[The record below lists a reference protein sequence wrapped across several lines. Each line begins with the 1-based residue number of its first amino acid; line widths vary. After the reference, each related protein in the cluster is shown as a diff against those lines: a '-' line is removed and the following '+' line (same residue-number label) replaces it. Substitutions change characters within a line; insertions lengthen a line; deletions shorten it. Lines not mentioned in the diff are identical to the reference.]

1 MVYDLPL
8 RDRLRIHAGTAPD
21 LHAQLMLRAADDI
34 ESLTAQLMN
43 VRAVIQAMEAQ
54 LREGAA

>member
-8 RDRLRIHAGTAPD
+8 RDRLRIHAGTAPE
-21 LHAQLMLRAADDI
+21 LHARLMLQAADDI
-34 ESLTAQLMN
+34 EGLTAQLLN

>member
-21 LHAQLMLRAADDI
+21 LHCQLMLKAADEI
-34 ESLTAQLMN
+34 EMLTAQLVN
-43 VRAVIQAMEAQ
+43 VRAVVQAMEAQ

>member
-8 RDRLRIHAGTAPD
+8 RDRLRIHAGSAPD
-21 LHAQLMLRAADDI
+21 LHARLMMAAADEI
-34 ESLTAQLMN
+34 EMLIAQLVN
-43 VRAVIQAMEAQ
+43 IRAVVQAMEAQ